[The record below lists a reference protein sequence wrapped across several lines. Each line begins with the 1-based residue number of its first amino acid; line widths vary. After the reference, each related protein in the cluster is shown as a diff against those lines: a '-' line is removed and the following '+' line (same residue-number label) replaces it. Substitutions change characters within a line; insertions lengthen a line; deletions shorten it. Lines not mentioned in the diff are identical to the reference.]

1 MPGPNLLELLIAMA
15 HFSAQSLPPKPKWG
29 VENIPDLSGKVF
41 IVTGANAGIGYE
53 TAKAL
58 VTKNAKVYMACR
70 NPEKARAAIE
80 KMKGETG
87 KEAEFLQLDLSDL
100 KAVKSASDEFMR

>member
-1 MPGPNLLELLIAMA
+1 MA

-53 TAKAL
+53 TARAL
-58 VTKNAKVYMACR
+58 VAKNAKV
-70 NPEKARAAIE
+70 
-80 KMKGETG
+80 
-87 KEAEFLQLDLSDL
+87 
-100 KAVKSASDEFMR
+100 